1 MIFKEWQRRKMK
13 TIEREIRANLTS
25 KYKNPKTFGGF
36 LLLKNC
42 IFMQS
47 LVFSFWTKKLRRK
60 VRTLESEILISPQI
74 QFFCSVQMDF
84 FFSKS
89 IFYTVSDQ
97 CCPEDNADCIKR
109 QIFKQKSKRG

>member
-25 KYKNPKTFGGF
+25 KYKNPKTLGGF

-60 VRTLESEILISPQI
+60 VKTIEFL
-74 QFFCSVQMDF
+74 
-84 FFSKS
+84 FS
-89 IFYTVSDQ
+89 SDGFLLFKIYLLYGQ

>member
-1 MIFKEWQRRKMK
+1 MK

-25 KYKNPKTFGGF
+25 KYKNPKTLGGF

-47 LVFSFWTKKLRRK
+47 LVFSFWSKKLRRK
-60 VRTLESEILISPQI
+60 VKTLELEILISPRI

-89 IFYTVSDQ
+89 IFYTVSVV
-97 CCPEDNADCIKR
+97 PRKTPTA
-109 QIFKQKSKRG
+109 